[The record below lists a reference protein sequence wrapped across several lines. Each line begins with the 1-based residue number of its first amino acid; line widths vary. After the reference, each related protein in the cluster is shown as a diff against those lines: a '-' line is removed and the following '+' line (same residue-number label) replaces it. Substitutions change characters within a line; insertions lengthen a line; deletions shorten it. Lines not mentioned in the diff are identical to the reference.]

1 MSVSLV
7 KLTYLL
13 VIAFVIGTVA
23 QLITGY
29 HKRRIFTTF
38 ILGFIGVFAGD
49 LIANYFHLPHILP
62 PFFDVSLV
70 WSVVGAVI
78 FILAFRLIR
87 GRW

>member
-1 MSVSLV
+1 MSVSIV
-7 KLTYLL
+7 KLIYYL
-13 VIAFVIGTVA
+13 IISFVIGTIA

-38 ILGFIGVFAGD
+38 VLGFIGVLAGD
-49 LIANYFHLPHILP
+49 LIADYFGLPHIIR
-62 PFFDVSLV
+62 PFFGVSLL